1 MLSDDIL
8 KGITYLKNHEKKLK
22 VFLRQPEIELD
33 NNSVEQDIR
42 TVVQGRKNHYQSRS
56 QNGVESSAILYSL
69 VVSSRKL
76 GISVKEYFLFVGK
89 ALLKDETNVITHLD
103 YWKTLNS

>member
-1 MLSDDIL
+1 M
-8 KGITYLKNHEKKLK
+8 
-22 VFLRQPEIELD
+22 FLRQPEIELN